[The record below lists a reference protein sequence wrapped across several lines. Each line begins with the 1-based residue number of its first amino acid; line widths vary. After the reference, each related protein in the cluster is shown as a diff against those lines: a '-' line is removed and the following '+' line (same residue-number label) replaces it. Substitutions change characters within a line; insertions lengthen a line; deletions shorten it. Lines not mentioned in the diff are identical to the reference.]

1 MFGRHFELLRNI
13 LSYERHHQIEEYA
26 RQVDE
31 GLWTGDRAGAG
42 IGAGARCINSAKP
55 SEDEELSSYRSR
67 ESQSTL
73 DTPSFPNRKSVTM
86 TDQISSSSDDSD
98 SDDAAAS
105 RPISASRKPHH
116 ERKVTSIS
124 DFHTPEDTPSAPLLM
139 DDDGDDDD
147 MTPFFTAG
155 DRGDRG
161 DRRKAKGMSTKTKRT
176 ISRRLEYSRQ
186 RTQTTSTDDDLEAV
200 RKNLTMMRVL
210 DDTDDMLMGA
220 AAAADAADAAAIAI
234 ADAADDMAA
243 GDGPSMPGPLNND
256 STELGSW
263 IEADDRGNVEDTAAS
278 KPVAR
283 EATRPTS
290 PIGQAWYKRDPRTL
304 LEQYKA
310 LDYRLQ
316 VAAKEIAVPVSNLI
330 NARGETV
337 SSMKCTFMSDIDF
350 LAAKELES
358 WAICVLWVFAA

>member
-31 GLWTGDRAGAG
+31 GLWTGDRAGTG
-42 IGAGARCINSAKP
+42 VGAGTRCIDSAKP

-73 DTPSFPNRKSVTM
+73 DTPSFSNRKSVTL

-105 RPISASRKPHH
+105 RPISASRKTHH

-139 DDDGDDDD
+139 DDDGHDD
-147 MTPFFTAG
+147 MTPFFTA
-155 DRGDRG
+155 GDRG
-161 DRRKAKGMSTKTKRT
+161 DRRKAKGMSTKTKRA

-186 RTQTTSTDDDLEAV
+186 RTQTASTDDDLEAV

-220 AAAADAADAAAIAI
+220 AAAADAADAAAIA
-234 ADAADDMAA
+234 DADDMAA

-290 PIGQAWYKRDPRTL
+290 PIGQEWYKRHPRTL
-304 LEQYKA
+304 LQQYKA
-310 LDYRLQ
+310 LDYRWQ